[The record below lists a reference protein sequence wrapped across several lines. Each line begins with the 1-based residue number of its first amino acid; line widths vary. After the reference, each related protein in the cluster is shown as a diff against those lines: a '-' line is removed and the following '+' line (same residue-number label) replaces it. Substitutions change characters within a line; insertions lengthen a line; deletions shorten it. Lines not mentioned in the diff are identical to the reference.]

1 MQRGNALQRILIV
14 FALLAGSVGLTACTV
29 PRGAALSS
37 EILREQSTETPT
49 YAVVPVGRD
58 NVARLA
64 GWPVTGGGISQGW
77 PAASRGPDSTVIRA
91 GDRISLV
98 IWDSQENSLLANVA
112 QKAVDMPDLTVS
124 SAGTI
129 FVPYLD
135 EVLVRGQTP
144 DQARRQIQQA
154 LTPIVPSAQ
163 VQLMLEPGQNNS
175 VDLVNGVVKPGSYPL
190 PGRNFTILGL
200 LAQGGGIDKSLR
212 NPSVRLM
219 RDGKAYEIR
228 ASTLLEQPS
237 RNVVLRGG
245 DQVLVKED
253 DRYFTALGATGT
265 QSLIYF
271 EKDEITG
278 LETLALIGGLEG
290 SRANPKGVLILR
302 DYPASALRQDGSGPQ
317 MQQVVFTFDLT
328 TADGL
333 FAARNFHVNPKDTV
347 LVTEASLV
355 STRTVLSLI
364 GSVLGVTNSVS
375 SN

>member
-1 MQRGNALQRILIV
+1 MQRGNALPRIAILFV
-14 FALLAGSVGLTACTV
+14 LLAAVVGVTGCTL

-37 EILREQSTETPT
+37 EVLREQAAETPT
-49 YAVVPVGRD
+49 YSVVPVGRD

-64 GWPVTGGGISQGW
+64 QWPATGGGITQGW
-77 PAASRGPDSTVIRA
+77 PAAQRGPDSPVIRS
-91 GDRISLV
+91 GDKISLV
-98 IWDSQENSLLANVA
+98 IWDSQENSLLANA
-112 QKAVDMPDLTVS
+112 TQKAVDMPDLTVS
-124 SAGTI
+124 ATGTI

-135 EVLVRGQTP
+135 EVVVRGQTP
-144 DQARRQIQQA
+144 DQARRQIQDA

-163 VQLMLEPGQNNS
+163 VQLAVEPGQNNS
-175 VDLVNGVVKPGSYPL
+175 VDLVSGVAKPGSYPL
-190 PGRNFTILGL
+190 PDRNVTILGL
-200 LAQGGGIDKSLR
+200 LAQGGGIDKALR
-212 NPSVRLM
+212 NPSVRLI
-219 RDGKAYEIR
+219 RGGKAYEIR
-228 ASTLLEQPS
+228 AKTLLAEPA

-278 LETLALIGGLEG
+278 LETLAMIGGLEG
-290 SRANPKGVLILR
+290 NRANPKGVLILR
-302 DYPASALRQDGSGPQ
+302 DYPQTALRSDGSGPA
-317 MQQVVFTFDLT
+317 MRQVVFTFDLT

-333 FAARNFHVNPKDTV
+333 FAARNFRVNPKDTV

-355 STRTVLSLI
+355 STRNVLGLI
-364 GSVLGVTNSVS
+364 GTLFGLANTVA